1 MARQSAKPIPI
12 AIDRLPVM
20 SLFGVGAERS
30 ALLAKLGIRTV
41 LDLLLLRP
49 RRYEDRRRIL
59 QIKDLKPGVP
69 TVVRGKIITKG
80 TKQFPRSRKTLFE
93 LHLSDESGRLVCR
106 WWNMPFMER
115 YFECGQELFV
125 FGKPEGTRP
134 PIMDHPETEPVE
146 NSEEEFIHVNR
157 IVPIYPLTE
166 GLSQRWLRAL
176 IWRALNLYLTKIPE
190 LWPKIVEERAIKNLP
205 PDLANTLVATGILVP
220 STHRLVTRCDSVRM
234 LHNPNSEQEI
244 EIARARLALDEFYQ
258 FQLALQQKRLRFLT
272 LARAHPC
279 GGDNRFIK
287 PFLNS
292 LPFQLTEAQKR
303 VLREIRQD
311 MAGAHPMRRLL
322 QGDVGSGKTVVAA
335 CAALMALESGY
346 NVALMAPTEIL
357 AQQHFQTFSKWFTLL
372 GIKVVLRTSA
382 RKTELGP
389 HIDAPLWGNLPD
401 TGLPTLYIG
410 THALLSDTFK
420 MKRVGLV
427 IIDEQHKFGV
437 AQREKL
443 VKKAYYP
450 HVLVMTATPIPR
462 TLALTIYG
470 DLDVSIIDELPPG
483 RGRVRTFL
491 RTPDALPRVWEFVA
505 KQLQVG
511 RQAYV
516 VYPRIEETSENVK
529 AVLKEYKRLK
539 EIFAPYPV
547 GLIHGQLNPEEKES
561 VMQAFRDNKIC
572 VLVTTAVIEVGL
584 DVPNATIMV
593 IENAEKFGLA
603 QLHQLRGRVGRGA
616 HESYCILICGN
627 PTSEAMERLQ
637 ILEKT
642 TNGFEIAEADM
653 RIRGPG
659 DMLGYE
665 QSGIPKFEFGNLIT
679 DLPLLRLAKLLAIES
694 IRVTQTP
701 DFEANAESTNSRH
714 SKKRLGLQPPKNLH
728 D

>member
-1 MARQSAKPIPI
+1 
-12 AIDRLPVM
+12 
-20 SLFGVGAERS
+20 
-30 ALLAKLGIRTV
+30 
-41 LDLLLLRP
+41 
-49 RRYEDRRRIL
+49 
-59 QIKDLKPGVP
+59 
-69 TVVRGKIITKG
+69 
-80 TKQFPRSRKTLFE
+80 
-93 LHLSDESGRLVCR
+93 
-106 WWNMPFMER
+106 
-115 YFECGQELFV
+115 
-125 FGKPEGTRP
+125 
-134 PIMDHPETEPVE
+134 
-146 NSEEEFIHVNR
+146 
-157 IVPIYPLTE
+157 
-166 GLSQRWLRAL
+166 
-176 IWRALNLYLTKIPE
+176 
-190 LWPKIVEERAIKNLP
+190 
-205 PDLANTLVATGILVP
+205 
-220 STHRLVTRCDSVRM
+220 
-234 LHNPNSEQEI
+234 
-244 EIARARLALDEFYQ
+244 
-258 FQLALQQKRLRFLT
+258 
-272 LARAHPC
+272 
-279 GGDNRFIK
+279 
-287 PFLNS
+287 
-292 LPFQLTEAQKR
+292 
-303 VLREIRQD
+303 
-311 MAGAHPMRRLL
+311 
-322 QGDVGSGKTVVAA
+322 
-335 CAALMALESGY
+335 
-346 NVALMAPTEIL
+346 
-357 AQQHFQTFSKWFTLL
+357 
-372 GIKVVLRTSA
+372 
-382 RKTELGP
+382 
-389 HIDAPLWGNLPD
+389 
-401 TGLPTLYIG
+401 
-410 THALLSDTFK
+410 
-420 MKRVGLV
+420 
-427 IIDEQHKFGV
+427 
-437 AQREKL
+437 
-443 VKKAYYP
+443 
-450 HVLVMTATPIPR
+450 VMTATPIPR

-483 RGRVRTFL
+483 RARVRTFL

-516 VYPRIEETSENVK
+516 VYPRIEEISENVK

-627 PTSEAMERLQ
+627 PTPEVMERLQ

-701 DFEANAESTNSRH
+701 DFEANAESTNTRH
-714 SKKRLGLQPPKNLH
+714 SQKRLGPQPDKNPF